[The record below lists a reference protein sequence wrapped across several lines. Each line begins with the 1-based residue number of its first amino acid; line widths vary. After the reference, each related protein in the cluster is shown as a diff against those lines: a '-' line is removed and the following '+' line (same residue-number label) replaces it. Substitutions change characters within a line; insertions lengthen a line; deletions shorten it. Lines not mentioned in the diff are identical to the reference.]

1 MRISWWLT
9 VFLTVIPWALLA
21 KEQMVEVSPHLFKTG
36 HDYFLVLEYQHKNGW
51 HTYFKN
57 PGDSGEAT
65 AFQFFIDNKRVE
77 LPEPLWPFPETIK
90 YGGINTYGYS
100 GAFALFFKLE
110 KAWLHQTMKIKTSW
124 LACKNICVPGLA
136 EKEITLNQKNFHDDL
151 RLQRYFEKLPTVI
164 NSPEKLTINLI
175 RDEKNQK
182 ILIYYNFKDPLT
194 QKFPAHQNFLV
205 PLTTHQFNFGSEKLV
220 IENERHLAG
229 TMEGNFEGEYLEPP
243 LAFPTLEDLRNK
255 YLFTFLYQDPNTLQ
269 TFQLTHQFKSAN
281 PSSKVLAPS
290 TIKTLPSVW
299 YYILLALLGGLIL
312 NFMPCVLPV
321 VSLKLF
327 GLIKHQQESHQS
339 IFFHNLAYTTG
350 VLFCFIVLALIVFL
364 IKSAGGQIG
373 WGFQLQSPSFVGLMT
388 LALFIFSLNM
398 FGLFEFSTP
407 GGKLMG
413 NLRLK
418 EGLFAD
424 FAGGILAVILSTPCS
439 APFLGTALA
448 FAFAAPFFYT
458 YALFLLIGVGLSLPF
473 ILTGI
478 FPQMLRLLPHP
489 GNWMNYFKK
498 FLGLTLL
505 LTALW
510 LIDVL
515 NALISLDIIL
525 LTVLPALLF
534 IFVSLILV
542 KRLKYLKLFFYICG
556 FLSLLG
562 FIISNQISSES
573 SKIQT
578 LKLIQ
583 QKEATGL
590 HFEPWSPSYAYPTD
604 QISFIDFSASWCLTC
619 KINEEVI
626 LNTDEFKNLVK
637 KHNIKLLLADW
648 TSGDEGIT
656 LWLKEHGH
664 AGVPAYFIISPK
676 QTLYDLGETITL
688 KEIEETIQKTLV
700 E

>member
-1 MRISWWLT
+1 MYIPLWATVLWTVLSLT
-9 VFLTVIPWALLA
+9 TLA
-21 KEQMVEVSPHLFKTG
+21 SEQMVEFSPHLFKTNQ
-36 HDYFLVLEYQHKNGW
+36 DYYLVLEYQHFNGW

-57 PGDSGEAT
+57 PGDSGQAT
-65 AFQFFIDNKRVE
+65 EFQFFINNKKID
-77 LPEPLWPFPETIK
+77 LPEPLWPFPKTLK
-90 YGGINTYGYS
+90 DGGINTYGYS
-100 GAFALFFKLE
+100 DTFALFFKLDQ
-110 KAWLHQTMKIKTSW
+110 AWLEQTVKIKTSW
-124 LACKNICVPGLA
+124 LGCKNICVPGLA
-136 EKEITLNQKNFHDDL
+136 QKEIRLLKANFYEDL
-151 RLQRYFEKLPTVI
+151 RLKKYFEKLPTVI
-164 NSPEKLTINLI
+164 SSPLNLTINLV
-175 RDEKNQK
+175 RDELNQK
-182 ILIYYNFKDPLT
+182 ILIYYNFQNQLT
-194 QKFPAHQNFLV
+194 QNLSSDKNFLV
-205 PLTTHQFNFGSEKLV
+205 PLTTNQFHFSSEKIT
-220 IENERHLAG
+220 IEKQRHLAG
-229 TMEGNFEGEYLEPP
+229 TMEGSFDGEYLEPP
-243 LAFPTLEDLRNK
+243 VPFPTLHDLQNK
-255 YLFTFLYQDPNTLQ
+255 LFFTFLYQDPNTLQ
-269 TFQLTHQFKSAN
+269 TFQLTHQFNSAN
-281 PSSKVLAPS
+281 EASNAPTSPKVNHHQFF
-290 TIKTLPSVW
+290 W
-299 YYILLALLGGLIL
+299 YYLLLALLGGFIL

-327 GLIKHQQESHQS
+327 GLIKSKVETNKN
-339 IFFHNLAYTTG
+339 IFLHNFFY
-350 VLFCFIVLALIVFL
+350 
-364 IKSAGGQIG
+364 SAGVWFTFFILATIVIIIKKLGNQIG
-373 WGFQLQSPSFVGLMT
+373 WGFQLQSPTFVGIMIVVM
-388 LALFIFSLNM
+388 FIFSLNM
-398 FGLFEFSTP
+398 FGFFEFKTP
-407 GGKLMG
+407 GGKWIGNFKMG
-413 NLRLK
+413 H
-418 EGLFAD
+418 GFMAD
-424 FAGGILAVILSTPCS
+424 FFSGVLAVILSTPCS